1 LISIVDKQIT
11 FERVIDVDHKKA
23 FEVVS
28 NFDKY
33 AEFIPGCSG
42 SSLIERKHPVEI
54 GRLDFHVLGKDYFI
68 ESENT
73 LTNNSININQI
84 KGPFD
89 HFKGSW
95 VVKERG
101 EFSCHVSFNAS
112 FQLPFLLNAITPQS
126 LIDSFSSKVLN
137 SFISRLT

>member
-1 LISIVDKQIT
+1 VDKQIS
-11 FERVIDVDHKKA
+11 FERVIGVDHKKA

-73 LTNNSININQI
+73 LTKNSININQI
-84 KGPFD
+84 TGPFD
-89 HFKGSW
+89 HFEGSW
-95 VVKERG
+95 VVKKRD

-112 FQLPFLLNAITPQS
+112 FQLPFLLNAIAPQS

-137 SFISRLT
+137 SFISRLR

>member
-1 LISIVDKQIT
+1 MDKQIS
-11 FERVIDVDHKKA
+11 FERVVDVDHEKA

-42 SSLIERKHPVEI
+42 SSLIERKHLVEI
-54 GRLDFHVLGKDYFI
+54 GRLDFHVLGRDYFI

-73 LTNNSININQI
+73 LTKNSININQI
-84 KGPFD
+84 TGPFD
-89 HFKGSW
+89 HFEGSW
-95 VVKERG
+95 VVKKRD
-101 EFSCHVSFNAS
+101 EFSCHVIFNAS
-112 FQLPFLLNAITPQS
+112 FQLPFLLNAIAPQS

-137 SFISRLT
+137 SFISRLR

>member
-1 LISIVDKQIT
+1 MISIVDKQIT

-68 ESENT
+68 ESENI

-84 KGPFD
+84 TGPFD

>member
-1 LISIVDKQIT
+1 MDKQIT

-42 SSLIERKHPVEI
+42 SSLVERKHPVEI

>member
-1 LISIVDKQIT
+1 MDKKIS
-11 FERVIDVDHKKA
+11 FERVLDVDHEKA

-42 SSLIERKHPVEI
+42 SSLIKRKYPIEI

-73 LTNNSININQI
+73 LTKNSIDINQI
-84 KGPFD
+84 IGPFD

-95 VVKERG
+95 VVKKRDEL
-101 EFSCHVSFNAS
+101 SCHVSFNAS
-112 FQLPFLLNAITPQS
+112 FQLPFLLNVIAPQS

-137 SFISRLT
+137 SFISRLL

>member
-1 LISIVDKQIT
+1 MISIVDKQIT

>member
-1 LISIVDKQIT
+1 MDKEIS
-11 FERVIDVDHKKA
+11 FERILDVDCEKA

-42 SSLIERKHPVEI
+42 SSLIERKHPIEI
-54 GRLDFHVLGKDYFI
+54 GRLDFHILGKDYFI

-73 LTNNSININQI
+73 LTENSININQI
-84 KGPFD
+84 SGPFD

-95 VVKERG
+95 VVKKRD
-101 EFSCHVSFNAS
+101 EFSCHISFNAV
-112 FQLPFLLNAITPQS
+112 FQLPFLLNTITPQAI
-126 LIDSFSSKVLN
+126 IDRFSSKVLD
-137 SFISRLT
+137 SFISRLI

>member
-1 LISIVDKQIT
+1 MDKQIT
-11 FERVIDVDHKKA
+11 FERVIDFDHKKA

>member
-1 LISIVDKQIT
+1 MDKKIS
-11 FERVIDVDHKKA
+11 FERVVDVDHKKA

-68 ESENT
+68 ESENI

-84 KGPFD
+84 TGPFD

-95 VVKERG
+95 VVKKG
-101 EFSCHVSFNAS
+101 TNFHATLVLMLHFNYH
-112 FQLPFLLNAITPQS
+112 FYLMLLH
-126 LIDSFSSKVLN
+126 LN
-137 SFISRLT
+137 HL

>member
-1 LISIVDKQIT
+1 MDKQIT

-54 GRLDFHVLGKDYFI
+54 GRLDFHFLGKDYFI

>member
-1 LISIVDKQIT
+1 MDKKIS
-11 FERVIDVDHKKA
+11 FERVVDVDHKKA

-54 GRLDFHVLGKDYFI
+54 GRLDFHFLGKDYFI

-73 LTNNSININQI
+73 LTKNSININQI
-84 KGPFD
+84 TGPFD

-95 VVKERG
+95 VVKKG
-101 EFSCHVSFNAS
+101 MNFHATLVLMLHFNYH
-112 FQLPFLLNAITPQS
+112 FYLTLLH
-126 LIDSFSSKVLN
+126 LN
-137 SFISRLT
+137 HL

>member
-1 LISIVDKQIT
+1 VDKQIT